1 MDGDLA
7 DDKAVYG
14 RVLALLSLTDE
25 HWNQHRDGFVAAC
38 RELSEMPLPTLLQ
51 GLVQRRE
58 VVPGNGDV
66 VLWID
71 VLDHATTLRQQILL
85 CVVVVRLKSE
95 TLWPDMPLVASLDLD
110 SCPRKVQEFV
120 SRWRLL

>member
-14 RVLALLSLTDE
+14 RVMALLSLTDE

-38 RELSEMPLPTLLQ
+38 LALSTMPLPTLLQ

-71 VLDHATTLRQQILL
+71 VADHATTLRQQILL
-85 CVVVVRLKSE
+85 CVVLVRLKSE
-95 TLWPDMPLVASLDLD
+95 TLWPDMPPLASLD
-110 SCPRKVQEFV
+110 SCPQKVQEFV
-120 SRWRLL
+120 SIMRLL